1 MFWLI
6 NSSFLI
12 SKSKNSTT
20 IISGECLFKSKP
32 SKTSNSL
39 PSVSIESKLIFSFLN
54 FVSSSIESRVLVLID
69 LISLGFFGDD

>member
-12 SKSKNSTT
+12 FKSKYSTT
-20 IISGECLFKSKP
+20 IISGEYLFKLKP
-32 SKTSNSL
+32 SKTSSSL

-54 FVSSSIESRVLVLID
+54 FVSSSIESRVLVLIG
-69 LISLGFFGDD
+69 LTIFGLAWW